1 MYYFC
6 IFGVLGLKFY
16 FRSFGTKHLFSEFW
30 IVITRSHNNE
40 RSREEGIKR
49 YITCKLKC
57 LICSNQVKFVLC
69 SFTQIRTVQWIYRSV
84 YRYVICF
91 SRNKLHRSYLH
102 VHVLILSVCCLTSK
116 STSNMP
122 LVQLCWRHYCNTRH

>member
-16 FRSFGTKHLFSEFW
+16 FRSFGTEHLFSEFW

-57 LICSNQVKFVLC
+57 LICSNQVKIVLC
-69 SFTQIRTVQWIYRSV
+69 SFTQIRTVHWEYTEKQITSELFTCILIV
-84 YRYVICF
+84 Y
-91 SRNKLHRSYLH
+91 
-102 VHVLILSVCCLTSK
+102 VLILSVCCLTSK

-122 LVQLCWRHYCNTRH
+122 LVQLCWRHYCNTCH

>member
-16 FRSFGTKHLFSEFW
+16 FRSFGTEHLFSEFW

-69 SFTQIRTVQWIYRSV
+69 SFTQIRTVHWEYTEKQITSELFTC
-84 YRYVICF
+84 I
-91 SRNKLHRSYLH
+91 LI

-122 LVQLCWRHYCNTRH
+122 LVQLCWRHYCNTSH